1 MAYIFIIS
9 ILALALCLVVG
20 YLVVDRY
27 AHMPQWVHRA
37 VVGVLA
43 VVFAVRYM
51 IARDLLM
58 EIVGFDNSQLTTHAS
73 IIVVLVANWMLTTLL
88 VLIFI
93 SPYYKSSR
101 SDIILRYFGGVTM
114 ALYLCTFGINM
125 TGLYGAQWYSDSR
138 AILISIELG
147 IMLALVA
154 VQWIRHTT
162 GAPKS
167 NKTIRGETSRT
178 KSSISWPCSSNSG
191 SLCDTTDTT
200 QQNSQVGTEPQHTCI
215 RPANNNRAVEVLVI
229 VGLVLGMML
238 ANFPS
243 YLFQA
248 IIGEVSNSTVIDN
261 FTLPHCLLIAGAF
274 VLAFVMYCVLRDRQP
289 QTIRYILLY
298 IALAGLVSFN
308 NTKSFATFADVA
320 DWPIHLCNLTIYLLP
335 ICIICRSRRLFAFV
349 AHVSIVGAFIA
360 LLFPT
365 YGEFNTWAS
374 PTLIR
379 FYSNH
384 YVPFILPIL
393 CSVLGVFP
401 RFTFR
406 DTLYG
411 IVGMFV
417 YFALM
422 LVANAYCIGTT
433 PDIDFFY
440 QNGTQITSVLSLGF
454 TRNVLWQFSIG
465 SLQFNIYP
473 VYFVI
478 FWAVLVFDVYL
489 LNGLYQLVYRLEDWH
504 SAKRMKRYMAR
515 TM

>member
-1 MAYIFIIS
+1 MAYIFIIG
-9 ILALALCLVVG
+9 ILALALCLVVAC
-20 YLVVDRY
+20 LVVSRY

-51 IARDLLM
+51 IDRDLLM
-58 EIVGFDNSQLTTHAS
+58 DIVGFDNSALTSHAG
-73 IIVVLVANWMLTTLL
+73 IVVALMANWMLTTLL

-93 SPYYKSSR
+93 SPYYNSSR
-101 SDIILRYFGGVTM
+101 SDIILRYFGAGTM
-114 ALYLCTFGINM
+114 VLYLCTFGINM
-125 TGLYGAQWYSDSR
+125 TGLYGAEWYSDSR
-138 AILISIELG
+138 AILIAVEIG

-154 VQWIRHTT
+154 VQWLQHVF
-162 GAPKS
+162 AV
-167 NKTIRGETSRT
+167 TS
-178 KSSISWPCSSNSG
+178 SSNISSG
-191 SLCDTTDTT
+191 CEEVVHRHSSH
-200 QQNSQVGTEPQHTCI
+200 QQSEPHCTPQQVIVRPTNSSGV
-215 RPANNNRAVEVLVI
+215 VEVLVI
-229 VGLVLGMML
+229 IGLILGMML
-238 ANFPS
+238 ANFPA
-243 YLFQA
+243 YILQA
-248 IIGEVSNSTVIDN
+248 IFGEVSSSVVINN

-274 VLAFVMYCVLRDRQP
+274 VLAFGMYCLLRDRQP
-289 QTIRYILLY
+289 QTVRYIVLY
-298 IALAGLVSFN
+298 IALAALIAFN

-335 ICIICRSRRLFAFV
+335 ICIICRSRRLFSFI

-374 PTLIR
+374 PVLVR
-379 FYSNH
+379 FYCNH

-406 DTLYG
+406 DTIYG
-411 IVGMFV
+411 IVGMFG

-440 QNGTQITSVLSLGF
+440 QNGTQITSVLHLGF
-454 TRNVLWQFSIG
+454 TRDVLWQFSVG
-465 SLQFNIYP
+465 GLQFNIYP
-473 VYFVI
+473 VYFAI
-478 FWAVLVFDVYL
+478 FLAVLVFDVYL
-489 LNGLYQLVYRLEDWH
+489 MNGLYQLVYRLEDWH
-504 SAKRMKRYMAR
+504 SAKRMKRYMNN